1 MPRTKKEVDK
11 KLYDDLKQYLP
22 DVAESSIKAYMTNLN
37 HIATYLDQP
46 LSVSLFKDFDSIR
59 KDLEELNYSKST
71 LKNKISSIVTYL
83 RMYDAPAETI
93 QRYSDFMDALSG
105 KLSREAETMTKSD
118 KEEHNWMTKPELE
131 QYADK
136 LKSELPKKPTSYA
149 DILKWAKYIVLAFH
163 IKYPMRNEL
172 SDIAIVYNMSNIDPN
187 LNYFIVDKKKGTV
200 KVLIQK
206 FKTSKTYK
214 EINIDVIP
222 SLAKDIIEY
231 CKHLSVYKKNNGV
244 DNDWLLIN
252 KKNEKFSR
260 NDYTFFVQSIFEPL
274 GKKISTTIIRKII
287 VSDLYDVGRMKELAR
302 VMGHS
307 VELAVSTYAKEQ

>member
-1 MPRTKKEVDK
+1 MPRTKKEVDA
-11 KLYDDLKQYLP
+11 KLYADLKQYLP
-22 DVAESSIKAYMTNLN
+22 EVAESSIKAYMTNLN
-37 HIATYLDQP
+37 HISTYLDQP

-59 KDLEELNYSKST
+59 KDLEELKYTNNT

-93 QRYSDFMDALSG
+93 QKYSDYIDALSG
-105 KLSREAETMTKSD
+105 KLSRQAETMTKSD
-118 KEEHNWMTKPELE
+118 KEEDNWMTKGELE
-131 QYADK
+131 EYADK

-149 DILKWAKYIVLAFH
+149 DILKWSKYIVLAYH

-172 SDIAIVYNMSNIDPN
+172 SDVAIVYSMTKINPN

-200 KVLIQK
+200 KALIQK

-214 EINIDVIP
+214 EIDIDIIP
-222 SLAKDIIEY
+222 SLAKDIVEY
-231 CKHLSVYKKNNGV
+231 CKHLTNYKKNNDV

-274 GKKISTTIIRKII
+274 GKKISTTMIRKII
-287 VSDLYDVGRMKELAR
+287 VSDLYDVGKMKELAHN
-302 VMGHS
+302 MGHS
-307 VELAVSTYAKEQ
+307 PSQALSTYAKQ